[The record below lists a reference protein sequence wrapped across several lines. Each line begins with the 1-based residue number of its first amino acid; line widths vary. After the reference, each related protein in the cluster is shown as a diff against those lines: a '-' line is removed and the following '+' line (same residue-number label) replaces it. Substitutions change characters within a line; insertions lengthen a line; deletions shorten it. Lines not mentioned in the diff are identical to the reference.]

1 MAWENEQLYNY
12 GLIYVHKW
20 VLEPSWHPLLLLEKK
35 IRFLVVCNSL
45 CLTISLTTI
54 LLLIACLSQKGSLL
68 LYLQEGLQTICSK
81 IMVGDKVKQMILE
94 LMKLIH
100 FQQQSVGLR
109 QPQKAFCMYNNCIIM
124 KFLVFSS
131 NLQSHCYKRKRLF
144 QERRAKHQYALQRTK
159 I

>member
-1 MAWENEQLYNY
+1 MGFGTIMAPPTTI
-12 GLIYVHKW
+12 G
-20 VLEPSWHPLLLLEKK
+20 KK

-100 FQQQSVGLR
+100 FQ
-109 QPQKAFCMYNNCIIM
+109 
-124 KFLVFSS
+124 
-131 NLQSHCYKRKRLF
+131 
-144 QERRAKHQYALQRTK
+144 
-159 I
+159 